1 MLLAVFTQEDGAV
14 SPSECPECSSRN
26 LLVLGGDLSL
36 QGSSCPRNLRVLAPT
51 AFTAGMLQIESIKA
65 LECGGGRRRQKGMR
79 EGKQKGM
86 QEKMQKRMEEKVL
99 KVKQEGM
106 QKEMQREM
114 LERMQEVKQERMLEE
129 MKEGMQ
135 EVKQEGMQR
144 VTQEEILEGMQEGVM
159 EV

>member
-1 MLLAVFTQEDGAV
+1 MHLAVFTQEDGAV

-65 LECGGGRRRQKGMR
+65 LECGRRRQKGMR

-86 QEKMQKRMEEKVL
+86 QGKMQKRMEEKTL

-106 QKEMQREM
+106 QKEMQGEM
-114 LERMQEVKQERMLEE
+114 LERMQEVKQERMPKE
-129 MKEGMQ
+129 MKEGC
-135 EVKQEGMQR
+135 R
-144 VTQEEILEGMQEGVM
+144 R
-159 EV
+159 

>member
-1 MLLAVFTQEDGAV
+1 MHLAVFTQEDGAV

-86 QEKMQKRMEEKVL
+86 EEKVL

-114 LERMQEVKQERMLEE
+114 LERMQEVKQERMPEE

-135 EVKQEGMQR
+135 EVKQGMQR

>member
-86 QEKMQKRMEEKVL
+86 EEKVL

-106 QKEMQREM
+106 QKEMQGEM
-114 LERMQEVKQERMLEE
+114 LERMQEVKQERMPKE
-129 MKEGMQ
+129 MKEGC
-135 EVKQEGMQR
+135 R
-144 VTQEEILEGMQEGVM
+144 R
-159 EV
+159 

>member
-36 QGSSCPRNLRVLAPT
+36 QGSSCPRNLRILAPT

-86 QEKMQKRMEEKVL
+86 EEKVL

-114 LERMQEVKQERMLEE
+114 LERMQEVKQERMPEE